1 MAAQGYNSTAVIG
14 NGASGNYQTDIVVK
28 DLDLDVSNR
37 VKDDTPVLNMCMAKK
52 RKVVSTLPLWTNDV
66 YRLPAIQ
73 ANQEGQTVSSALVE
87 GQSRANLG
95 NYTQIFS
102 TVVGATGTARAVEQS
117 GGDPQAYQEVKQLIE
132 LMFDVEAQIVRADQI
147 GTKYSGQAGSAV
159 GMAGNVVG
167 STSGITNGVLTNPAN
182 AGIVLAGATNSS
194 YVNAVTGNQ
203 LGNVQYVTESAFAA
217 VSSTPPVVPVTGSVT
232 TYGPQT
238 GRRMGSL
245 NSFAGTHSFNPNTV
259 ASPFYTVYNSESSDT
274 VTPGTANV
282 LVIGGTSGTNNG
294 EGLGSNYYSY
304 TSSLQQFAPSLYKQL
319 VTTAE
324 QRFNAKIRTIV
335 CPTSLRTH
343 LSDTMPT
350 ARSINRVNSERGD
363 TIATYEGDFNY
374 TYEIFDS
381 WIMDQVGVGNQIYF
395 LNEEVLQWGSL
406 RDLGPNNEVFS
417 NADASLDQFIL
428 EGTLIVRNPAGVAVL
443 HDISSTGAYVGVNPS
458 TGASGSLRSTTYV
471 NRLNAWDNTGF

>member
-14 NGASGNYQTDIVVK
+14 NGTTGYQTDIVVK

-73 ANQEGQTVSSALVE
+73 ANQEGAAVSGALVE

-147 GTKYSGQAGSAV
+147 GTKYSGQSGSAV
-159 GMAGNVVG
+159 GMAGNVIG
-167 STSGITNGVLTNPAN
+167 STTGITNGVLTGN
-182 AGIVLAGATNSS
+182 AGVVLSGATNSV

-203 LGNVQYVTESAFAA
+203 LGNVQYVTESAYAA
-217 VSSTPPVVPVTGSVT
+217 VSSTPPVTSVGTPPSLVT

-245 NSFAGTHSFNPNTV
+245 NSFAGTHSFNPTGT
-259 ASPFYTVYNSESSDT
+259 FYTVYNAENTDT
-274 VTPGTANV
+274 ITPTSG
-282 LVIGGTSGTNNG
+282 LIIGGVAGTNNG

-350 ARSINRVNSERGD
+350 SRSINRVNSERGD

-428 EGTLIVRNPAGVAVL
+428 EGTLIVRNL
-443 HDISSTGAYVGVNPS
+443 
-458 TGASGSLRSTTYV
+458 SLIHI
-471 NRLNAWDNTGF
+471 

>member
-1 MAAQGYNSTAVIG
+1 MTTGYIATASIG
-14 NGASGNYQTDIVVK
+14 NGTGQYATDIVVK

-66 YRLPAIQ
+66 YRLPQIQ
-73 ANQEGQTVSSALVE
+73 ANQEGAAVSSAQVE
-87 GQSRANLG
+87 QNQRANLG

-132 LMFDVEAQIVRADQI
+132 LMFDVEAQLVRNDQI
-147 GTKYSGQAGSAV
+147 GTKYSGQAGVAYGSSGSASSN
-159 GMAGNVVG
+159 AQTGNVALVAPAG
-167 STSGITNGVLTNPAN
+167 S
-182 AGIVLAGATNSS
+182 
-194 YVNAVTGNQ
+194 
-203 LGNVQYVTESAFAA
+203 
-217 VSSTPPVVPVTGSVT
+217 
-232 TYGPQT
+232 QT

-245 NSFAGTHSFNPNTV
+245 ASFAGTWSVNAGDGTGNLAISTNRV
-259 ASPFYTVYNSESSDT
+259 TMNYNFETSDT
-274 VTPGTANV
+274 TGYQTLTSGSAAYYVGGTAAATGSTT
-282 LVIGGTSGTNNG
+282 ITNNG
-294 EGLGSNYYSY
+294 EGLGDGFLSY
-304 TSSLQQFAPSLYKQL
+304 TSQLQQFAPSLYKQL
-319 VTTAE
+319 VTVAE

-343 LSDTMPT
+343 LSDTFPT
-350 ARSINRVNSERGD
+350 SRSINRVNSERGD

-381 WIMDQVGVGNQIYF
+381 WIMDQVGCSNIIYF

-406 RDLGPNNEVFS
+406 RDLGPNNEIFS
-417 NADASLDQFIL
+417 NADASLDQFLL

-443 HDISSTGAYVGVNPS
+443 GDISASGTPVAAIGNSVNYVGATRPS
-458 TGASGSLRSTTYV
+458 V
-471 NRLNAWDNTGF
+471 FVQRLNAWDATSF

>member
-1 MAAQGYNSTAVIG
+1 MATITTSAIG
-14 NGASGNYQTDIVVK
+14 NGTTSYQTDIVVK

-66 YRLPAIQ
+66 YRLPNIQ
-73 ANQEGQTVSSALVE
+73 AQQEGAAVTGAQAESN
-87 GQSRANLG
+87 QRANLG

-132 LMFDVEAQIVRADQI
+132 LMFDVEAQIVRNDQI
-147 GTKYSGQAGSAV
+147 GTKYSGQSGAATGVAIPTV
-159 GMAGNVVG
+159 AYTGLLTGNVVPAG
-167 STSGITNGVLTNPAN
+167 TTNVNGTGPWAASTGFAN
-182 AGIVLAGATNSS
+182 VVLAGGGVATTSS
-194 YVNAVTGNQ
+194 A
-203 LGNVQYVTESAFAA
+203 L
-217 VSSTPPVVPVTGSVT
+217 
-232 TYGPQT
+232 

-245 NSFAGTHSFNPNTV
+245 NAFAGTHSFNPLGT
-259 ASPFYTVYNSESSDT
+259 AYTVFNNETSDLPTAYNT
-274 VTPGTANV
+274 GFIV
-282 LVIGGTSGTNNG
+282 GGTYSSSTSIANTG
-294 EGLGSNYYSY
+294 EGLGSNFYSY
-304 TSSLQQFAPSLYKQL
+304 TSQLQQFAPSLYKQL

-324 QRFNAKIRTIV
+324 TRFNAKIRTIV

-350 ARSINRVNSERGD
+350 SRSINRVNSERGD

-381 WIMDQVGVGNQIYF
+381 WIMDQVGAGNQIYF

-428 EGTLIVRNPAGVAVL
+428 EGTLIVRNPAGVGVL
-443 HDISSTGAYVGVNPS
+443 HDIAVGGQSVAFGSGNG
-458 TGASGSLRSTTYV
+458 GASAIIGGVRASANV
-471 NRLNAWDNTGF
+471 VRLNAFDGVAF

>member
-1 MAAQGYNSTAVIG
+1 MATITTSAIG
-14 NGASGNYQTDIVVK
+14 NGTTAYATDIVVK

-37 VKDDTPVLNMCMAKK
+37 VKDDTPVLDMCMAKK

-66 YRLPAIQ
+66 YRLPAVQ
-73 ANQEGQTVSSALVE
+73 ANQEGAAVSSASAE
-87 GQSRANLG
+87 SNSRANMG
-95 NYTQIFS
+95 NYTQIFA

-132 LMFDVEAQIVRADQI
+132 LMFDVEAQLVRNDQI
-147 GTKYSGQAGSAV
+147 GTKYSGQSGAAYAGVAV
-159 GMAGNVVG
+159 
-167 STSGITNGVLTNPAN
+167 S
-182 AGIVLAGATNSS
+182 
-194 YVNAVTGNQ
+194 
-203 LGNVQYVTESAFAA
+203 GNVQ
-217 VSSTPPVVPVTGSVT
+217 VTGAT
-232 TYGPQT
+232 QT

-245 NSFAGTHSFNPNTV
+245 SSFAGTHSFNAGDSTGNLAISTNQI
-259 ASPFYTVYNSESSDT
+259 TTLYNFESSDT
-274 VTPGTANV
+274 VGYATPSSGAFAYT
-282 LVIGGTSGTNNG
+282 IGGVASGAGSTTVTNNG
-294 EGLGSNYYSY
+294 EGMGSSFYEY

-324 QRFNAKIRTIV
+324 KRFNAKIRTIV

-350 ARSINRVNSERGD
+350 SRGINRVNSERGD

-381 WIMDQVGVGNQIYF
+381 WIMDQVGASNQVYF

-417 NADASLDQFIL
+417 NADASLDQFIM

-443 HDISSTGAYVGVNPS
+443 HDISASGTYVGVSGGSSNNY
-458 TGASGSLRSTTYV
+458 GAEGSLRPSV
-471 NRLNAWDNTGF
+471 FVQRLNAWDASSF

>member
-1 MAAQGYNSTAVIG
+1 MATITTSAIG
-14 NGASGNYQTDIVVK
+14 NGTGAYQTDIVVK

-66 YRLPAIQ
+66 YRAPAAQ
-73 ANQEGQTVSSALVE
+73 ANQEGAAVSSSSAE
-87 GQSRANLG
+87 SNQRANLG

-132 LMFDVEAQIVRADQI
+132 LMFDVEAQLVRNDQI
-147 GTKYSGQAGSAV
+147 GTKYAGQAGTA
-159 GMAGNVVG
+159 
-167 STSGITNGVLTNPAN
+167 ITNPGT
-182 AGIVLAGATNSS
+182 AT
-194 YVNAVTGNQ
+194 TG
-203 LGNVQYVTESAFAA
+203 
-217 VSSTPPVVPVTGSVT
+217 
-232 TYGPQT
+232 

-245 NSFAGTHSFNPNTV
+245 NAFAGTMSFNAGDSTGNLAVSSNQIRTNV
-259 ASPFYTVYNSESSDT
+259 NLESSDT
-274 VTPGTANV
+274 VGYQQFSSGSYAYLIGATTPASGSQT
-282 LVIGGTSGTNNG
+282 LVNNG
-294 EGLGSNYYSY
+294 EGLGSSFYTY
-304 TSSLQQFAPSLYKQL
+304 TSGLQQFAPSLYKQL

-324 QRFNAKIRTIV
+324 KRFNAKIRTIV

-350 ARSINRVNSERGD
+350 SRGINRVNSERGD

-381 WIMDQVGVGNQIYF
+381 WIMDQVGASNSIYF
-395 LNEEVLQWGSL
+395 MNEEVLQWGSL

-443 HDISSTGAYVGVNPS
+443 NDISASGTYVGV
-458 TGASGSLRSTTYV
+458 SGSGVTTNVGALRPSVYV
-471 NRLNAWDNTGF
+471 QRLNAWDAQSF

>member
-1 MAAQGYNSTAVIG
+1 MSYIATSAIG
-14 NGASGNYQTDIVVK
+14 NGASAYQTDIVVK

-66 YRLPAIQ
+66 YRTPQIQ
-73 ANQEGQTVSSALVE
+73 AQLEGAAVTSSLVE
-87 GQSRANLG
+87 SNGRANLG

-102 TVVGATGTARAVEQS
+102 TVVGATGTARAVEQA

-132 LMFDVEAQIVRADQI
+132 LMFDVEAQIVRNDQI
-147 GTKYSGQAGSAV
+147 GTKYSGQAGLALGISIPTA
-159 GMAGNVVG
+159 GGTSGNVTVPANTTANVEVAG
-167 STSGITNGVLTNPAN
+167 SNGVGPAV
-182 AGIVLAGATNSS
+182 A
-194 YVNAVTGNQ
+194 
-203 LGNVQYVTESAFAA
+203 
-217 VSSTPPVVPVTGSVT
+217 
-232 TYGPQT
+232 T

-245 NSFAGTHSFNPNTV
+245 NAFAGTHSFNPATGTTYRTV
-259 ASPFYTVYNSESSDT
+259 FNNESSDAT
-274 VTPGTANV
+274 TNGSANV
-282 LVIGGTSGTNNG
+282 WIVGGSLVSGTLTDTG
-294 EGLGSNYYSY
+294 EGLGSSYYSY
-304 TSSLQQFAPSLYKQL
+304 TGALQQFAPSLYKQL
-319 VTTAE
+319 VTVAE

-350 ARSINRVNSERGD
+350 SRSINRVNAERGD

-381 WIMDQVGVGNQIYF
+381 WIMDQVGAGNQIYF

-417 NADASLDQFIL
+417 NADASLDQFIM
-428 EGTLIVRNPAGVAVL
+428 EGTLIVRNPAGVGVL
-443 HDISSTGAYVGVNPS
+443 HDIGVAGQSVSFGSGNG
-458 TGASGSLRSTTYV
+458 GASSVLGGIRSAANV
-471 NRLNAWDNTGF
+471 VRLDAWNNTAF